1 MTDTSSFKLQVDL
14 DLPIYGSAK
23 NFVVSDTFP
32 IDLSNYTNVTNAEF
46 KVITDNGMPIDLAMQ
61 GFFANANGTVIDS
74 FYTNSTVVLK
84 GAPVGSDGLPR
95 SIQTNESSV
104 KVEADKLKRVLPA
117 KKLIIRY
124 SFSTTNNGSVPVKLT
139 STQDVRVRIGVKFGI
154 KQ

>member
-1 MTDTSSFKLQVDL
+1 
-14 DLPIYGSAK
+14 
-23 NFVVSDTFP
+23 
-32 IDLSNYTNVTNAEF
+32 LSNYTNVTNAEF
-46 KVITDNGMPIDLAMQ
+46 KIITDNGMPIDLAMQ

-74 FYTNSTVVLK
+74 FYTNSTIVLK

-95 SIQTNESSV
+95 SIQTNESAI
-104 KVEADKLKRVLPA
+104 KVEADKLKRILPA

-154 KQ
+154 K